1 MKILQ
6 VVEQAFRTLAEEQDD
21 TILWLTQSM
30 RGAGADVEVLLA
42 GNCASYAVLKKRQ
55 PALAIGTW
63 QQTEPADLPND
74 IDNLLDKGVPIYV
87 IREDLAERGLAD
99 VTVHARIQVVAR
111 QDLPALYE
119 RVDQVWQW

>member
-30 RGAGADVEVLLA
+30 RGAGADLEVLLA
-42 GNCASYAVLKKRQ
+42 GNGASDAILKNRQ
-55 PALAIGTW
+55 PSLAIGTW
-63 QQTEPADLPND
+63 QQTEPADLPRD

-99 VTVHARIQVVAR
+99 AAVHPRIQVVAR

-119 RVDQVWQW
+119 RVDHIWQW

>member
-30 RGAGADVEVLLA
+30 RCAGADVEVLLA

-99 VTVHARIQVVAR
+99 AAVHPRIQVVAR

-119 RVDQVWQW
+119 RVDHIWQW